1 MGKTAF
7 LFSGQGAQK
16 VGMGQDIAQAYPAA
30 MRVFDSACG
39 ALGFDIKHMIWE
51 GDEETLMVTEN
62 TQPCIVTVEA
72 AILAV
77 LKENGVQADAAAGL
91 SLGEYGAHIAAGSL
105 AFDDAVKLVRKRG
118 KYMQEAVPLGVGG
131 MAAVLGLANEDV
143 EAACREAQESGAG
156 YVAPT
161 NYNCPGQLVIAGE
174 KAAVEKACELASA
187 KGAKRAK
194 PLPVSAPF
202 HCALLEPA
210 GEKLAQALE
219 DVPVADMQIPVYTNV
234 TAQPVPSAA
243 EIRSTLVKQVS
254 SPVRWE
260 ATIRN
265 MLADGVDTFVEIGP
279 GKTLT
284 SFVKKIDRDALAMNA
299 ENVETLQAVLQQF
312 AK

>member
-30 MRVFDSACG
+30 MQVFDSACG

-118 KYMQEAVPLGVGG
+118 KYMQKAVPLQIHRRHG
-131 MAAVLGLANEDV
+131 
-143 EAACREAQESGAG
+143 SGAG
-156 YVAPT
+156 
-161 NYNCPGQLVIAGE
+161 PGKRGCGSGLPRGAGE
-174 KAAVEKACELASA
+174 RRGLC
-187 KGAKRAK
+187 GAHQ
-194 PLPVSAPF
+194 L
-202 HCALLEPA
+202 
-210 GEKLAQALE
+210 
-219 DVPVADMQIPVYTNV
+219 
-234 TAQPVPSAA
+234 
-243 EIRSTLVKQVS
+243 
-254 SPVRWE
+254 
-260 ATIRN
+260 
-265 MLADGVDTFVEIGP
+265 
-279 GKTLT
+279 
-284 SFVKKIDRDALAMNA
+284 
-299 ENVETLQAVLQQF
+299 
-312 AK
+312 